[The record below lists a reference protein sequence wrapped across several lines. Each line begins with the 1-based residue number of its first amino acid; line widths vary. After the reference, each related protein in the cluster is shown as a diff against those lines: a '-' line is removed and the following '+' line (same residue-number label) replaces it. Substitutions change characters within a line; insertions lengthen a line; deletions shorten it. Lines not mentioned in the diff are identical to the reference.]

1 MSNGRPAVQAH
12 HFANLEQQ
20 HEAASNGM
28 WVFLATEVMFF
39 GGMFTGY
46 SFYRYGFP
54 AGFASASNHLDIW
67 LGTINTAVLIC
78 SSFTMALAVRS
89 AQLGERK
96 PIIVFLVLTII
107 LGTIFLGIKF
117 TEYYHKFEEHLVPGY
132 DFRFDPALARAAG
145 IFFSFYFAMT
155 GMHAIH
161 MIIGI
166 GLLISLIVKA
176 SRGVF
181 TAEYNTPVELIGLY
195 WHFVDIIWIFLFPLL
210 YLVGRH
216 LE

>member
-1 MSNGRPAVQAH
+1 MPTTCSTSRKLFTLRRKPPMSDTPAIHAH
-12 HFANLEQQ
+12 QFDDSVQQ
-20 HEAASNGM
+20 HETSWLGM
-28 WVFLATEVMFF
+28 WVFLGTEVMFF
-39 GGMFTGY
+39 GGMFLGY
-46 SFYRYGFP
+46 KFSRHAYP
-54 AGFASASNHLDIW
+54 QGFAAASNHLDIW

-145 IFFSFYFAMT
+145 SFFSFDF
-155 GMHAIH
+155 
-161 MIIGI
+161 
-166 GLLISLIVKA
+166 V
-176 SRGVF
+176 
-181 TAEYNTPVELIGLY
+181 TPGKHVAR
-195 WHFVDIIWIFLFPLL
+195 
-210 YLVGRH
+210 RH
-216 LE
+216 